1 MKSSILIVDD
11 DHYIINL
18 LENYFKR
25 EGYTIHKLTK
35 GKPVLRFLREKQVD
49 VVLCDIRLPD
59 INGAELLPEIRK
71 LMPDLPVIMMTAYA
85 EIRTAV
91 DTIKSGAFDY
101 VTKPI
106 FPEEISSIIKK
117 AVEKK
122 STPGVA
128 PEEEFITGESKTML
142 EVIDQ
147 SALVAPTNMS
157 VLIQGE
163 TGSGKEYIARLI
175 HKNSKRKDKNF
186 VAIDC
191 GAIPK
196 ELAASE
202 LFGHVKGAFTGAISD
217 KAGYFSQAN
226 HGTIFLDEI
235 GNLSYETQ
243 VKLLRA
249 IQQKVITRVGDSKT
263 IPVDVRIITATNR
276 DLMQAVSES
285 EFREDLYHRIN
296 EFKLQ
301 IPPLRN
307 RGEDVMIFARHFLD
321 EANQD
326 LDKSVVEFDQ
336 EVTRAFLKH
345 SWYGN
350 LRELRNVVKRSVL
363 IATGD
368 VVNIAC
374 LPEEVRGGD
383 DAGTMEPEA
392 EKQTDIENLNLKDA
406 AHAAEKLVVERALRE
421 ANYNKSQAA
430 KILKV
435 DRKTLYNKL
444 DQLGIEYE

>member
-307 RGEDVMIFARHFLD
+307 RGEDVMILPATFWM
-321 EANQD
+321 
-326 LDKSVVEFDQ
+326 KP
-336 EVTRAFLKH
+336 TRT
-345 SWYGN
+345 STNPW
-350 LRELRNVVKRSVL
+350 
-363 IATGD
+363 
-368 VVNIAC
+368 
-374 LPEEVRGGD
+374 
-383 DAGTMEPEA
+383 
-392 EKQTDIENLNLKDA
+392 LNLIRRLPGFSEA
-406 AHAAEKLVVERALRE
+406 FMVWKLTGT
-421 ANYNKSQAA
+421 A
-430 KILKV
+430 KC
-435 DRKTLYNKL
+435 
-444 DQLGIEYE
+444 G